1 MIGST
6 ELSATAPPS
15 EPAADPAPPAPAPE
29 ELRHAFAGFATGIT
43 LVAAL
48 VDGRPVGM
56 LANSF
61 SSISLDPPLA
71 ALSFARTST
80 TWQILRQAPQ
90 WGISVL
96 GQHHQA
102 DIAQLSRPAAARFDG
117 LTWNA
122 TDHGAVLLDQATTV
136 FHVSLDAE
144 VDAGD
149 HVLTLLRI
157 HTLHRSP
164 DGAPLIFYGNRLHGL
179 MAGRL

>member
-1 MIGST
+1 MSGST
-6 ELSATAPPS
+6 ELGTSPPQSA
-15 EPAADPAPPAPAPE
+15 PAADPMPPAPE

-61 SSISLDPPLA
+61 SSLSLDPPLA

-80 TWQILRQAPQ
+80 TWPILRQAPH

-96 GQHHQA
+96 AEHHQA
-102 DIAQLSRPAAARFDG
+102 DIAQLSRPATARFDG
-117 LTWNA
+117 VTWNA
-122 TDHGAVLLDQATTV
+122 TDHGAVFLDQATTV
-136 FHVSLDAE
+136 FRVGLDTK

-157 HTLHRSP
+157 HALHRCP
-164 DGAPLIFYGNRLHGL
+164 GGTPLIFYGNRLHGL
-179 MAGRL
+179 VTSRL